1 MTFTHLCG
9 DECNDVMLLFMTKI
23 KAAIWC
29 IAAAAAAAGE
39 LFSVVIDTLQ
49 VTSYGI

>member
-1 MTFTHLCG
+1 
-9 DECNDVMLLFMTKI
+9 MLLFMTKI

-29 IAAAAAAAGE
+29 IAAAAAGE